1 MNNNAETRQTAIQLV
16 GSSVAFK
23 LGKKKLP
30 KGKYKYVYAYEMP
43 DGSIKYQAFIPKY
56 KWSVYLETER
66 QAAIEVDKFL
76 INKGLKPINVLVA
89 R

>member
-1 MNNNAETRQTAIQLV
+1 MDKPQKRQSATQLV

-23 LGKKKLP
+23 SGKKKLQ
-30 KGKYKYVYAYEMP
+30 KGKYKNVYAYEMP
-43 DGSIKYQAFIPKY
+43 DGSIKYQSFIPKY
-56 KWSVYLETER
+56 KWSVYFETEK

-76 INKGLKPINVLVA
+76 INKGLKPVNVLVA